1 MTDFEFDMTIAAA
14 SGFALAAHAGQ
25 KRKYTGED
33 YYHHP
38 KRVAEIL
45 DQHGHKDLVTLQAAL
60 LHDTVED
67 THITHEQIIEYFG
80 NDVAVLVGWLTK
92 TEWEAPAPSRAERK
106 AFEIARLKDAPA
118 VVKTIKLADRCDN
131 LPSVIE
137 HDPKFAPVIVAETR
151 ELLDGALVG
160 GCPVLWAKLDAIVRE
175 FQQQNACG
183 AA

>member
-1 MTDFEFDMTIAAA
+1 MSNEIDMTVIAGA

-38 KRVAEIL
+38 KRVCEIL
-45 DQHGHKDLVTLQAAL
+45 DQHGHKDVETLAAAL
-60 LHDTVED
+60 LHDVVED
-67 THITHEQIIEYFG
+67 THVTQEQIIEYFG

-92 TEWEAPAPSRAERK
+92 TEWDAPAPPRAERK
-106 AFEIARLKDAPA
+106 SFEIARLKDAPA
-118 VVKTIKLADRCDN
+118 VVKTIKLADRYDN

-151 ELLDGALVG
+151 ELLDEALVG
-160 GCPVLWAKLDAIVRE
+160 GCPVLWAKLDKIVRD
-175 FQQQNACG
+175 FQQQNACD

>member
-1 MTDFEFDMTIAAA
+1 MSEINMTAIAYA
-14 SGFALAAHAGQ
+14 SGFMVAAHAGQ

-33 YYHHP
+33 YAVHP
-38 KRVAEIL
+38 KRVCEIL
-45 DQHGHKDLVTLQAAL
+45 DAHGHRDMDVLVAAL

-67 THITHEQIIEYFG
+67 THITQEQIIEYFG

-92 TEWEAPAPSRAERK
+92 TEWDAPAPPRAERK
-106 AFEIARLKDAPA
+106 AFEISRLKEAPA
-118 VVKTIKLADRCDN
+118 IVKTIKLADRYDN

-160 GCPVLWAKLDAIVRE
+160 GCPVLWGKLDEIVRK
-175 FQQQNACG
+175 FQQQKA
-183 AA
+183 

>member
-1 MTDFEFDMTIAAA
+1 MSKQIDMTVIALV
-14 SGFALAAHAGQ
+14 SGFSLAAHAGQ

-38 KRVAEIL
+38 KRVCEIL
-45 DQHGHKDLVTLQAAL
+45 EAHGHTDMDMLCAAL

-67 THITHEQIIEYFG
+67 TYITHEQIVEYFG
-80 NDVAVLVGWLTK
+80 LEIATLVGWLTK
-92 TEWEAPAPSRAERK
+92 TEWHDPAPNRAERK
-106 AFEIARLKDAPA
+106 EFEVARLKDAPA
-118 VVKTIKLADRCDN
+118 VVKTIKLADRYDN

-175 FQQQNACG
+175 FQQQKA
-183 AA
+183 